1 MIINHLLKFTS
12 LIVFIFHCA
21 SAKEYDGDCEE
32 IYTILNSYENTLI
45 ECTNNDHGNVVSM
58 NFEYNNKINTADIK
72 KILNY
77 NTLTKIDFLYSGSYN
92 LETQDDLILI
102 LKLLSDLTNLEE
114 LNIIYEDANN
124 GQQFYHNYLFT
135 IDKNILKSYKNLK
148 KLGLKFFEITQ
159 DNIDELS
166 SLKNFKELYLNTCKT
181 ENLNFE
187 YFDNLEILTVHDGII
202 SYVKGETV
210 STEFD
215 EKYIKQF
222 KNLKKLTINDKDYNL
237 TTATTIK
244 TSTTKKSSATSTNGR
259 CGKEYGYSSCPSGQC
274 CSKYNHCGTSDD
286 HCLVSKGCQSEFGK
300 CTSSTTITTTTTKKS
315 SATSTNG
322 RCGRDYGYSS
332 CPSGQC
338 CSKYNHCGT
347 SDDHC
352 LASKGCQSEFGKCTS
367 STTTSTNGRCG
378 KDYDYSS
385 CPSSQCCSK
394 YGYCGT
400 SDEHCLASKG
410 CQSEF
415 GKCTSS
421 TTTTTKKSS
430 ATSTNGRCGKDY
442 GYSSCPSGQ
451 CCSKYSYCGTS
462 DDYCLASKGC
472 QSEFGKCK

>member
-1 MIINHLLKFTS
+1 M
-12 LIVFIFHCA
+12 
-21 SAKEYDGDCEE
+21 Y
-32 IYTILNSYENTLI
+32 
-45 ECTNNDHGNVVSM
+45 
-58 NFEYNNKINTADIK
+58 
-72 KILNY
+72 
-77 NTLTKIDFLYSGSYN
+77 
-92 LETQDDLILI
+92 
-102 LKLLSDLTNLEE
+102 
-114 LNIIYEDANN
+114 
-124 GQQFYHNYLFT
+124 
-135 IDKNILKSYKNLK
+135 
-148 KLGLKFFEITQ
+148 
-159 DNIDELS
+159 
-166 SLKNFKELYLNTCKT
+166 
-181 ENLNFE
+181 
-187 YFDNLEILTVHDGII
+187 VHIR
-202 SYVKGETV
+202 
-210 STEFD
+210 
-215 EKYIKQF
+215 
-222 KNLKKLTINDKDYNL
+222 TINDKDYNL

-462 DDYCLASKGC
+462 DDHCLASKGC